1 MTETSRSGP
10 VAHDHRA
17 MRPGGC
23 SEAGKRSFPTVPE
36 KSGGDEVVGGGL
48 DAIKVHRLTLAPM
61 PIALSAA
68 TRLCS
73 QLIQPT
79 SNEVGSWSVS
89 NV

>member
-48 DAIKVHRLTLAPM
+48 DAIEMHRLPGHTFH
-61 PIALSAA
+61 
-68 TRLCS
+68 RLVRRDE
-73 QLIQPT
+73 T
-79 SNEVGSWSVS
+79 VMWSRY
-89 NV
+89 NLLQMR